1 MKNIFIIIA
10 FILSS
15 SLSAQIHIEA
25 NTSVSGQKFII
36 DIDDTALTYFLTLK
50 IRDSIS
56 TSKKYEDEMNR
67 YREKYFSL
75 KDQSIKSDSV
85 KMLIEQMKIFT
96 EKNSYYSTIKT
107 EISKTEY
114 PVFDTLINLF
124 KTGSIDFFEK
134 NEQNKDRI
142 VLDGTGVTIT
152 VNNKGKIKTI
162 WAHSPRENSHPEIS
176 SLLTSTLEVLRN
188 KKLLSADKRITSG
201 Y

>member
-56 TSKKYEDEMNR
+56 TSNEYEDEMSR
-67 YREKYFSL
+67 YREKYSSL
-75 KDQSIKSDSV
+75 KDQSVKSDSV
-85 KMLIEQMKIFT
+85 KMLLEEIKIFT
-96 EKNSYYSTIKT
+96 EKNSHYSTIKT

-114 PVFDTLINLF
+114 PFFDTLINLF
-124 KTGSIDFFEK
+124 KTESIDFFEK

-142 VLDGTGVTIT
+142 VLDGTGVKIT
-152 VNNKGKIKTI
+152 VNNKGKIKNI
-162 WAHSPRENSHPEIS
+162 WAHSPQKDSHPEIS
-176 SLLTSTLEVLRN
+176 SLLTSTLEILRVE
-188 KKLLSADKRITSG
+188 KLLSVDKRITFG

>member
-1 MKNIFIIIA
+1 MKIIFIIIA

-36 DIDDTALTYFLTLK
+36 DIDDTALAYFLTLK

-85 KMLIEQMKIFT
+85 KMLIEEMKMFT

-152 VNNKGKIKTI
+152 VNNKGEIKTI

-176 SLLTSTLEVLRN
+176 NLLTSTLEVLRN